1 MTQENAAL
9 ELEIKIL
16 IIDALALEDVAP
28 EDIVTTEPLFVNG
41 LGLDSIDA
49 LELGMALQRAY
60 GVTVTSDSNEMRNH
74 FRSVETLA
82 EFVRTQR
89 GIEKNGG

>member
-1 MTQENAAL
+1 MTLENAAL

-49 LELGMALQRAY
+49 LELGMALQLAY

-82 EFVRTQR
+82 EFVRSQR
-89 GIEKNGG
+89 DKEKNGG

>member
-1 MTQENAAL
+1 MTLENAAL

-82 EFVRTQR
+82 EFVRSQR
-89 GIEKNGG
+89 DKEKNGG

>member
-28 EDIVTTEPLFVNG
+28 EDIVPTEPLFVNG

-82 EFVRTQR
+82 EFVRSQR
-89 GIEKNGG
+89 DKEKNGG

>member
-82 EFVRTQR
+82 EFVRSQR
-89 GIEKNGG
+89 DKEKNGG